1 MTENI
6 LNKAGELALE
16 LQGTEE
22 YRVWLN
28 AFKNVQENEEAKNM
42 MTKFAETQTKFD
54 SYMQAGKAPSE
65 AEMKE
70 WNELASKIQQ
80 DELMNQMLS
89 AEQGL
94 NEMMGKLNAI
104 ITKPIT
110 DHYEKLRK

>member
-1 MTENI
+1 MTQNI
-6 LNKAGELALE
+6 LDKAAELAKQ
-16 LQGTEE
+16 LQETEE
-22 YRVWLN
+22 YSVWLN
-28 AFKNVQENEEAKNM
+28 AFNNVQSNEDAKAM

-54 SYMQAGKAPSE
+54 TYMQTGKAPSE
-65 AEMKE
+65 DEMKE

-94 NEMMGKLNAI
+94 NEMMGQLNAI

-110 DHYEKLRK
+110 EHYEKLRK